1 MSQRINILL
10 KNLVTREV
18 SSMNISAAMVKE
30 LRERTGSGMM
40 ECKKA
45 LAEAGGDLEAAIE
58 LMRKAGLAKADKKS
72 GRTAAEG
79 CLCVKVAEDGKSG
92 AIVEVNSETDFVAK
106 ADDFLGFA
114 NGVGEC
120 LLKSGAATTDDLNNL
135 VMADGTSV
143 DETRRAL
150 VFKLGENINL
160 RRFER
165 FCTTSG
171 LVVSY
176 LHGSRI
182 GVLVEL
188 EGGDASLGKDVAMHI
203 AASKPVCIDETGVPA
218 EIVEKEREIFLAQ
231 AETSGKPANII
242 EKMVEGRIQK
252 YLGEITLVGQP
263 FVKDP
268 EQTVG
273 KLLKAR
279 EARVVRFVRFEVGEG
294 IEKVESNFAEEVMA
308 QVRAA

>member
-1 MSQRINILL
+1 
-10 KNLVTREV
+10 
-18 SSMNISAAMVKE
+18 MNISAAMVKE

-45 LAEAGGDLEAAIE
+45 LTEAGGDLEAAIE

-79 CLCVKVAEDGKSG
+79 CLCVKVSDDYKTG
-92 AIVEVNSETDFVAK
+92 AIIEINSETDFVAK
-106 ADDFLGFA
+106 SDDFTGFA
-114 NGVGEC
+114 GAIGACAVNAGVMS
-120 LLKSGAATTDDLNNL
+120 LDDLNACT
-135 VMADGTSV
+135 MADGTSV

-150 VFKLGENINL
+150 VFKLGENIHV

-165 FCTTSG
+165 FDTTDG
-171 LVVSY
+171 RVVSY

-188 EGGDASLGKDVAMHI
+188 NGGDQTLGKDVAMHI
-203 AASKPVCIDETGVPA
+203 AASKPVCVDASGVSA
-218 EIVEKEREIFLAQ
+218 DLIEKERAIFMAQ

-252 YLGEITLVGQP
+252 FLGEITLTGQP

-268 EQTVG
+268 DQTVG
-273 KLLKAR
+273 KLLESRGAS
-279 EARVVRFVRFEVGEG
+279 VVRFVRFEVGEG